1 MVNICKKYGRECNMD
16 IKQLKYFLAIVE
28 EGQITSAAKRLN
40 MAQPPL
46 SQQLKNLEEE
56 LGVKLVERG
65 ARHIKLTDAGK
76 MLRNRAQQILELSDS
91 TINEIKDLK
100 RGLRGTLSIGTVS
113 SSGAM
118 LLNYRISKFRKDYP
132 NIKFEIHEGN
142 TFEMVD
148 LLNKGIIEVGIVRTP
163 FNTSM
168 FECRYMAPESMIA
181 IMSKDYMIKS
191 EKTYISMEELK
202 NKPLIIYRRFEQLIY
217 ETSLEA
223 GFEPQIFCKNDD
235 ARTTVLWANAGLG
248 IGIIPK
254 SAFELANNNN
264 LIYKEI
270 KNPRLN
276 TQIAAIW
283 LKDRYISSM
292 ASNFVEYLSEV

>member
-1 MVNICKKYGRECNMD
+1 MD
-16 IKQLKYFLAIVE
+16 IKQLKYFITIVE

-46 SQQLKNLEEE
+46 SQQLKNLEDE

-76 MLRNRAQQILELSDS
+76 ILRDRAQQILELSDS
-91 TINEIKDLK
+91 TISEIKDFKKGLK
-100 RGLRGTLSIGTVS
+100 GTLSIGTVS

-118 LLNYRISKFRKDYP
+118 LLNARISNFRKDYP
-132 NIKFEIHEGN
+132 SIKFEIHEGN
-142 TFEMVD
+142 TFKMVD

-168 FECRYMAPESMIA
+168 FECRYMDPEPMIA
-181 IMSKDYMIKS
+181 IMSKEYAFKSDKDYI
-191 EKTYISMEELK
+191 YVEELK

-223 GFEPQIFCKNDD
+223 GFEPEIFCKNDD

-248 IGIIPK
+248 VGIVPR
-254 SAFELANNNN
+254 SAFALADNDN
-264 LIYKEI
+264 LLYKEI
-270 KNPRLN
+270 KSSRLN

-292 ASNFVEYLSEV
+292 ASKFVEYFSGKG